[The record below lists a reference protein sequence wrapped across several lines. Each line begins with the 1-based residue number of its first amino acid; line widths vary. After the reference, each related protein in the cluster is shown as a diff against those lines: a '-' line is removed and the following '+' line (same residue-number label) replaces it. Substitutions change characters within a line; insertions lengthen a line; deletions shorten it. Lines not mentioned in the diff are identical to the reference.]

1 METVKLIEPTY
12 GRIVTLQVLR
22 EEPFLRDMSIRMLTA
37 IADGE
42 KIKAKVSGNTVTL
55 TFSDVAS
62 ADAYKEGFKLNQK
75 KSLKR
80 GK

>member
-1 METVKLIEPTY
+1 MEMVKLVEPTY
-12 GRIVTLQVLR
+12 GRVVTMQVLR
-22 EEPFLRDMSIRMLTA
+22 EEPFLRDMSIRILTA

-62 ADAYKEGFKLNQK
+62 ADAYKAGMKLDQ
-75 KSLKR
+75 
-80 GK
+80 

>member
-12 GRIVTLQVLR
+12 GRMVTLQVLK
-22 EEPFLRDMSIRMLTA
+22 EEPLLNMIIGILTA
-37 IADGE
+37 VADGE

-62 ADAYKEGFKLNQK
+62 ADAYKAAFKLNQE
-75 KSLKR
+75 KSLK
-80 GK
+80 GEKK

>member
-1 METVKLIEPTY
+1 MEMVKLVEPTY
-12 GRIVTLQVLR
+12 GRMVTLQVLR

-55 TFSDVAS
+55 TFSDAAS
-62 ADAYKEGFKLNQK
+62 ADAYKAGMKLDQ
-75 KSLKR
+75 
-80 GK
+80 

>member
-1 METVKLIEPTY
+1 MEMVKLVEPTY
-12 GRIVTLQVLR
+12 GRVVTMQILR
-22 EEPFLRDMSIRMLTA
+22 EEPFLRDMSIRILTA

-62 ADAYKEGFKLNQK
+62 ADAYKAGMKLDQ
-75 KSLKR
+75 
-80 GK
+80 